1 MKVIAIVIA
10 LPIVATGI
18 GFIVGRGWLGALFAL
33 VLGTSVAYVA
43 FRLLDRHWWIP
54 CPLCAGRLRE
64 DYRNSPRGTAENVE
78 HVCDACSARF
88 IDGELVEQ

>member
-1 MKVIAIVIA
+1 MTAIAIIMA
-10 LPIVATGI
+10 LPIVATAI
-18 GFIVGRGWLGALFAL
+18 GFIVGRSWLGALFAL
-33 VLGTSVAYVA
+33 ALGTAVAYVA
-43 FRLLDRHWWIP
+43 FRLLDRHAWIP

-64 DYRNSPRGTAENVE
+64 NYRNSPRGTSENIE